1 MALILLFI
9 IPSAFG
15 ADNETVSLQADSDIQ
30 PVADD
35 IYFDC
40 NASDDQGDG
49 SPEHPYRGLRDGR
62 ILDNSVIHLKNGKY
76 DVNQFNSHTNISII
90 GEDASKTIVNGNGGI
105 LIVYSRFCLTNV
117 TICNLNILNQGD
129 LYASN
134 AIFANSSS
142 TSNSQ
147 RGENFGGAIYCLN
160 SYNNAYLTNCTFI
173 NNYAG
178 CGGAIYLNGGI
189 LEATNCVFIDN
200 TALNYGGAIAVSSK
214 NSRNIRVTIKRSS
227 FINDVSL
234 KDAGGAIYIKSGK
247 FTGEDLNISQC
258 KGTFGGALTI
268 LSAHANLTNL
278 RAFNN
283 SATYDGG
290 ALYQM
295 YGNLTLNNSLFLEN
309 HAKNGGGLF
318 VDNTIKLIVN
328 NVSFENNSAKLLAGA
343 FYSLANEVHDFTNL
357 TYMNNTAAECNDL
370 FEQTNMSAIFL
381 SGNYTLYNNGAD
393 DSTLPSYYSS
403 VQEGYVTPVKNQ
415 QSGGNCWAFA
425 TLAALESAI
434 LKASGDALDLS
445 EENMKNL
452 ASIYSYYGWSM
463 NTNEG
468 GYDDMGFGYLT
479 SWLGPILEIDD
490 AYNDFTLLSPV
501 LDSILHVQNMVFI
514 KRSSSDDLDSIKR
527 AIMNYGA
534 AYSPIFMT
542 PNYDSSIGKY
552 VQCYRGFLPCD
563 HAVALVG
570 WDDDFYMPGAPGRG
584 AWIAKNS
591 WGASWGNGG
600 YFYVSYFDKSCP
612 KIGEDDGAIAFI
624 FNDTIKYD
632 KNYQY
637 DIAKTDYFLN
647 TTSIVWYKNI
657 FEATDNEYLAAVS
670 TYFEKNTHWDL
681 TINVNNVSKVT
692 RSGYSLPGYYTFD
705 LDEFIPL
712 NVGDIFEIIFKITV
726 DGDAGVPISEIVSLN
741 HIFYREN
748 SSYISYDGMNWKDL
762 FNLTW
767 KYPDHIYDSQVAC
780 IKAFTVLNPIN
791 TTLTLTI
798 ENRTDSS
805 ADLIAQVLNQWGY
818 PAIGNVTFRIGNET
832 YIVKLV
838 NGIAKKHIALINAS
852 LSAEYSAVGY
862 NSSIVSLELHN
873 PLVDTNITL
882 IVEGQYNP
890 LNITARILDGDNNPV
905 KYGYVTFSIEN
916 NQYKVKVS
924 NGTAKLENIYIL
936 ARELNISAVFNDS
949 FYYQSCN
956 TTIPV
961 EILRINT
968 KIKLNVTSANDANN
982 PVRINLT
989 VVDPDDNPVT
999 SGFVHLD
1006 FDGDLQVVELINGS
1020 ACIDYTFPNTGNKSV
1035 NVTYYDDYL
1044 YDSSAA
1050 NESLV
1055 VSKIKA
1061 NMTLKYVV
1069 YETTAV
1075 LGVEFKNAT
1084 REFKVIFY
1092 VNDMNYT
1099 AQSKR
1104 GVAICEIYGLDFG
1117 TYEYTVQLI
1126 SDIYEADEGNG
1137 TFNIT
1142 IHKTQIIASNAVLYY
1157 NGDYVVVLKDKSGNV
1172 IADRDIYITLNGQK
1186 YKKRT
1191 NSEGIAVFNF
1201 ALRSGQYEAR
1211 IDFVGDDEYY
1221 QSSLIRTLN
1230 FKSSIDFVSYVY
1242 SANFKYLATLYGSDG
1257 GVLANSKVNVVLDGV
1272 NYEAHTDANGRLS
1285 LNINN
1290 NQSSDW

>member
-1 MALILLFI
+1 M
-9 IPSAFG
+9 
-15 ADNETVSLQADSDIQ
+15 DN
-30 PVADD
+30 
-35 IYFDC
+35 
-40 NASDDQGDG
+40 
-49 SPEHPYRGLRDGR
+49 
-62 ILDNSVIHLKNGKY
+62 
-76 DVNQFNSHTNISII
+76 
-90 GEDASKTIVNGNGGI
+90 
-105 LIVYSRFCLTNV
+105 
-117 TICNLNILNQGD
+117 
-129 LYASN
+129 
-134 AIFANSSS
+134 
-142 TSNSQ
+142 
-147 RGENFGGAIYCLN
+147 
-160 SYNNAYLTNCTFI
+160 
-173 NNYAG
+173 
-178 CGGAIYLNGGI
+178 
-189 LEATNCVFIDN
+189 
-200 TALNYGGAIAVSSK
+200 
-214 NSRNIRVTIKRSS
+214 
-227 FINDVSL
+227 
-234 KDAGGAIYIKSGK
+234 
-247 FTGEDLNISQC
+247 
-258 KGTFGGALTI
+258 
-268 LSAHANLTNL
+268 
-278 RAFNN
+278 
-283 SATYDGG
+283 
-290 ALYQM
+290 
-295 YGNLTLNNSLFLEN
+295 
-309 HAKNGGGLF
+309 
-318 VDNTIKLIVN
+318 
-328 NVSFENNSAKLLAGA
+328 
-343 FYSLANEVHDFTNL
+343 
-357 TYMNNTAAECNDL
+357 
-370 FEQTNMSAIFL
+370 
-381 SGNYTLYNNGAD
+381 
-393 DSTLPSYYSS
+393 
-403 VQEGYVTPVKNQ
+403 
-415 QSGGNCWAFA
+415 
-425 TLAALESAI
+425 
-434 LKASGDALDLS
+434 
-445 EENMKNL
+445 
-452 ASIYSYYGWSM
+452 
-463 NTNEG
+463 
-468 GYDDMGFGYLT
+468 DM
-479 SWLGPILEIDD
+479 
-490 AYNDFTLLSPV
+490 
-501 LDSILHVQNMVFI
+501 
-514 KRSSSDDLDSIKR
+514 IKR
-527 AIMNYGA
+527 AIMDYGA
-534 AYSPIFMT
+534 VFTPIYLT
-542 PNYDSSIGKY
+542 NIALHRNNSWTGPIRHY
-552 VQCYRGFLPCD
+552 VYNENAGRN
-563 HAVALVG
+563 HAVSIVG
-570 WDDDFYMPGAPGRG
+570 WDDNIIIPGAPGKG
-584 AWIAKNS
+584 AWIIKNS
-591 WGASWGNGG
+591 WGNNSGNNG
-600 YFYVSYFDKSCP
+600 FYYLSYYDKSSIELG
-612 KIGEDDGAIAFI
+612 KWGDAFTFI
-624 FNDTIKYD
+624 LNDTIKFD

-637 DIAKTDYFLN
+637 DVSGRTDFLLRPEN
-647 TTSIVWYKNI
+647 TVWYKNI
-657 FEATDNEYLAAVS
+657 FNATDNEYLAAVS

-1092 VNDMNYT
+1092 VNDKNYT

-1104 GVAICEIYGLDFG
+1104 GVAICEIYGLDSG

-1126 SDIYEADEGNG
+1126 SNIYEADEGNG

-1201 ALRSGQYEAR
+1201 ALRSGQYDAR

-1242 SANFKYLATLYGSDG
+1242 SANFKYLATLYGSNG

-1285 LNINN
+1285 LNINLN
-1290 NQSSDW
+1290 TGIYDVTITNPQTGEVKNQKIDVIERITENTGLAMYYGAGKSYKVRVCDDNGNFVSGLKVKFTVGGKTYYSKTNANGYAYFKITLKPGKYTITAQYNGVKVSNKITVRSTILTKNIKVKKGKTIKFTAKLLNKYGKILKNKKITFKFKGKTYKVKTNKKGQATLKITKKYKRGKYTITTKYGKLTVKNKIRIV